1 MMTGLTQM
9 MCAVMRV
16 TSART
21 ESKTSSVIPVP
32 QVQDMVEATED
43 ITPLTAVPQTTRIPA
58 ILRAITSHL
67 QSRSLTDTT
76 VLEIMVGPH
85 PMWTTTVSTLT
96 TLMMPTVT
104 STAGAFPMLARITT
118 RSSTKSSSIRI

>member
-43 ITPLTAVPQTTRIPA
+43 ITYHTAVPQTTRTPA
-58 ILRAITSHL
+58 ILRAITGHL

-76 VLEIMVGPH
+76 AQEIMAGPLQGT
-85 PMWTTTVSTLT
+85 PIESTRT
-96 TLMMPTVT
+96 MPTMRMGT
-104 STAGAFPMLARITT
+104 STAGAFPMLADITT